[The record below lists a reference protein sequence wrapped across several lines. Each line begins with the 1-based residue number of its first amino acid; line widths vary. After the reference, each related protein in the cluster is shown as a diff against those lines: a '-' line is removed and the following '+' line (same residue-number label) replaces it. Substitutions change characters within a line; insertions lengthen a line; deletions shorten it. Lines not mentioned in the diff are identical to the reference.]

1 MLKIFA
7 VFIVVFVSIM
17 FVLVF
22 VSFVFCLCSG
32 VCSGVFLL
40 KAWQVNFPSWARVS
54 SLVVKCCS
62 SKLLLPAF
70 YWHNT
75 SLSNVC
81 PNTLFFLSYFSLT
94 LMTTATSAKVYLSQN
109 PCLAT
114 FPTFFLALTVEIL
127 NIILMRFSLKHFYVG
142 IICSHWCCVMTPMRC
157 RCWQL

>member
-1 MLKIFA
+1 MLLFSLLCLCLLGLI
-7 VFIVVFVSIM
+7 
-17 FVLVF
+17 VF

-109 PCLAT
+109 PCLADISN
-114 FPTFFLALTVEIL
+114 FFFMALTVEIL
-127 NIILMRFSLKHFYVG
+127 NIILMRLSLKPFYIG
-142 IICSHWCCVMTPMRC
+142 IICSEWCCDMTHLRT
-157 RCWQL
+157 RCWWWQL

>member
-7 VFIVVFVSIM
+7 VFIVVFVSFV
-17 FVLVF
+17 FVLVFVSFVFVSFLCVLVFVSFVF

-70 YWHNT
+70 Y
-75 SLSNVC
+75 
-81 PNTLFFLSYFSLT
+81 
-94 LMTTATSAKVYLSQN
+94 
-109 PCLAT
+109 
-114 FPTFFLALTVEIL
+114 
-127 NIILMRFSLKHFYVG
+127 
-142 IICSHWCCVMTPMRC
+142 
-157 RCWQL
+157 